1 MLTFKNTVEKRYWLY
16 ATIVY
21 LLILV
26 SLVLGTPFQK
36 WLWGQDVQAVLFL
49 LGMLLT
55 GITIIVFGL
64 KLRPKSPELI
74 LWLGFATIGVMLIF
88 RLGAP
93 ERSHLME
100 YGILAIFIYKAFAER
115 LGVEKSFL
123 VVGML
128 AFLTTSFLGI
138 LDEGIQYFVPQRVFD
153 PEDILFN
160 MLAAFMA
167 VAGSLILHW
176 VRRKLK

>member
-1 MLTFKNTVEKRYWLY
+1 MLTFKTVAEKRYWLY
-16 ATIVY
+16 ASIIY
-21 LLILV
+21 LVILV
-26 SLVLGTPFQK
+26 TIVLGTPFQK
-36 WLWGQDVQAVLFL
+36 WLWGQDVQVVLFL
-49 LGMLLT
+49 IGMLLT

-64 KLRPKSPELI
+64 KFKPKSTELV
-74 LWLGFATIGVMLIF
+74 LWLGLATIGVMLIF
-88 RLGAP
+88 RLGAA

-100 YGILAIFIYKAFAER
+100 YGILAIFIYKALSER
-115 LGVEKSFL
+115 LGVERSFL
-123 VVGML
+123 TVGIL
-128 AFLTTSFLGI
+128 AFLITSLLGI
-138 LDEGIQYFVPQRVFD
+138 LDEGIQIFIPQRVFD